1 MMECCFCGLCKIEC
15 PVFKVSQKEMVGPR
29 GKAILKK
36 KELPDRVFYICTL
49 CEACK
54 EACPIKIKID
64 VRKMREVL
72 VEKGVETKANKKMK
86 ESVMRFGHPFEE
98 TD

>member
-1 MMECCFCGLCKIEC
+1 MECVFCGLCKKDC
-15 PVFKVSQKEMVGPR
+15 PVFKETKKEMISPR

-54 EACPIKIKID
+54 EVCPIKVDIA
-64 VRKMREVL
+64 VRNMREKL
-72 VEKGVETKANKKMK
+72 VEKGVETKVNKKMK
-86 ESVMRFGHPFEE
+86 ESIKRYGHPFEDVE
-98 TD
+98 